1 MADKDITIGV
11 KTTGT
16 QESAKAIHQV
26 DAAMSDLAATSQRE
40 TVRAF
45 ENVQDKARVSE
56 FAFYDLNNEIAK
68 TKGTSETYTAGATKM
83 AKSSRDNSTALL
95 LFSQGLEDAQYGIR
109 GVLNNIP
116 GLVLSLGGTAGLAG
130 AISIA
135 AVGLSQLEGLFTTTS
150 KKAEDMT
157 ETIKEIATNAGTLE
171 TERFE
176 RLADG
181 IDNAAEA
188 AAALRQN
195 FEETQTASDNLATAG
210 VEGAEK
216 LAKVQQNIAI
226 LLGQQV
232 DAYAELEAAADRA
245 EEKRKL
251 AASQAIAAE
260 ERKIALA
267 QEQLTL
273 AADRVSQLE
282 SLANTEQANLVAIR
296 GELSAAQTERDA
308 LKKQARGANAF
319 GGPNLF
325 APGGG
330 AGFAPA
336 QVGDVRQA
344 NEAARQVA
352 DPALEANIQ
361 ALQARADDL
370 AESLLTLTKDG
381 GTISNAQNAFVRLE
395 TQITGKI
402 SAVADNIEGLNQRLA
417 QDNLV
422 ARSDELIASQQLQVT
437 TLSEAISKIET
448 TNATAVQAKAS
459 IEAIV
464 SDGQITAAESDQLA
478 RASVQLIGQIQA
490 GLATAGTNTQEI
502 LQIITQVASQNA
514 SNKQQIEQLRKQ
526 VENLQR

>member
-1 MADKDITIGV
+1 MADKDIIIGV

-45 ENVQDKARVSE
+45 ENVQDKAKVSE

-135 AVGLSQLEGLFTTTS
+135 AVGLAQLEGLFTSTAT
-150 KKAEDMT
+150 KAKEMT
-157 ETIKEIATNAGTLE
+157 EKIGEIATNAGTLE
-171 TERFE
+171 TERFDTLKTKIDDAADAVDVMRGDFVNAKE
-176 RLADG
+176 ASANFATASLADA
-181 IDNAAEA
+181 DKV
-188 AAALRQN
+188 
-195 FEETQTASDNLATAG
+195 ATA
-210 VEGAEK
+210 
-216 LAKVQQNIAI
+216 QRNIAI

-232 DAYAELEAAADRA
+232 DAYAELEAAQKRA

-251 AASQAIAAE
+251 TADQQIQTETQRAE
-260 ERKIALA
+260 DAKRAVGD
-267 QEQLTL
+267 
-273 AADRVSQLE
+273 AADRLGQLKA
-282 SLANTEQANLVAIR
+282 LADTEQANLVAIR
-296 GELSAAQTERDA
+296 GELAAARTERDA
-308 LKKQARGANAF
+308 LTKQARGANAF

-330 AGFAPA
+330 IGFAPA

-352 DPALEANIQ
+352 DPALKANIA
-361 ALQARADDL
+361 ALEARADALD
-370 AESLLTLTKDG
+370 AAILTLTKDG
-381 GTISNAQNAFVRLE
+381 GIVQKAENAFVAAQTKL
-395 TQITGKI
+395 TDIT
-402 SAVADNIEGLNQRLA
+402 SAVGINIGRIEQTLA
-417 QDNLV
+417 KDNLV
-422 ARSDELIASQQLQVT
+422 ARSEGLITSQEQQAT
-437 TLSEAISKIET
+437 TLSEALSKIET
-448 TNATAVQAKAS
+448 TNATAVQAKAA

-464 SDGQITAAESDQLA
+464 ADGQITAAESDQLA

-502 LQIITQVASQNA
+502 LQIITQVASQNQ